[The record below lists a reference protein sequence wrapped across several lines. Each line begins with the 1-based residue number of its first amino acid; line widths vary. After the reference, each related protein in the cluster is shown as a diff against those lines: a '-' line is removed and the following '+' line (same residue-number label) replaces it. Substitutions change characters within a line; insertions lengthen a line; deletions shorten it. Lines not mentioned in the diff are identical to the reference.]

1 MHETVETFLS
11 LKNPMLTLNLNNKLI
26 NQHEEL
32 DYKGDHSIASEEY
45 SFFKSLSIFGV
56 ETPWT
61 LNHSVSAHIQWNCP
75 EHSIGYYYCE
85 WVGGDGT
92 NPAHI

>member
-32 DYKGDHSIASEEY
+32 DYKGDHLFASEEY
-45 SFFKSLSIFGV
+45 IFFKS
-56 ETPWT
+56 
-61 LNHSVSAHIQWNCP
+61 
-75 EHSIGYYYCE
+75 
-85 WVGGDGT
+85 
-92 NPAHI
+92 